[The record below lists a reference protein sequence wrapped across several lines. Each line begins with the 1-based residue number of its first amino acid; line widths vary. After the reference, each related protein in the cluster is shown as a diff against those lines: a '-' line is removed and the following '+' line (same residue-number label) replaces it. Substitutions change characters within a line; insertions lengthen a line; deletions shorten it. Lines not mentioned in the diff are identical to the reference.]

1 MLSLSLSLSLSFSPK
16 RSWLFSLLDLATK
29 KQLDDDDVWALPE
42 REQAETLERRYDA
55 LIQARGKLPLTAV
68 LRAMF
73 WRRWVLAGLFYI
85 GWCFCAGVQPWLV
98 AAIIGHLKDANA
110 EDTEGYLLGFVLFG
124 STLGYN
130 MFINHKFNQLTR
142 NGIAI
147 RNLLGSLIYR
157 KTLRVRAASPP
168 TPSLTW
174 PAMATIARVCPN
186 RLLVQ

>member
-157 KTLRVRAASPP
+157 KTLRVRAASPSP
-168 TPSLTW
+168 PH
-174 PAMATIARVCPN
+174 P
-186 RLLVQ
+186 